1 MTADLWPLA
10 IVSVYGLI
18 LTPYSWQRLRG
29 RDRVHLALTALGCAV
44 ALAVCLLASDAHPQ
58 IPSSDCKCMECRCAA
73 HPATDVDLS
82 PPPTDP

>member
-1 MTADLWPLA
+1 MGAKR
-10 IVSVYGLI
+10 
-18 LTPYSWQRLRG
+18 LTVIPVTEYRTERLS
-29 RDRVHLALTALGCAV
+29 LTALGCAV